1 MVEAMDQVATDA
13 HRGMG
18 LVGAHLL
25 GGDLVWGAGVSAVG
39 IALWLGGARDG
50 VHAAIRLAVAM
61 VGMAVLVH
69 GLFSQALWHDY
80 NLQPTADRLAALQ
93 AEGREVAH
101 LGIYEGQYQFLG
113 RLRQPLE
120 PVAPE
125 AAAAWAQDHP
135 EGVIVEVANHLEAS
149 HRAQPLLLQPFRGEW
164 VEVWYAMDWRYA
176 HGLGELHKPPHPT
189 EISPK
194 DYDRARDLIQP

>member
-1 MVEAMDQVATDA
+1 M
-13 HRGMG
+13 
-18 LVGAHLL
+18 
-25 GGDLVWGAGVSAVG
+25 
-39 IALWLGGARDG
+39 
-50 VHAAIRLAVAM
+50 
-61 VGMAVLVH
+61 
-69 GLFSQALWHDY
+69 
-80 NLQPTADRLAALQ
+80 
-93 AEGREVAH
+93 
-101 LGIYEGQYQFLG
+101 
-113 RLRQPLE
+113 
-120 PVAPE
+120 APE
-125 AAAAWAQDHP
+125 AAAAWARDHP